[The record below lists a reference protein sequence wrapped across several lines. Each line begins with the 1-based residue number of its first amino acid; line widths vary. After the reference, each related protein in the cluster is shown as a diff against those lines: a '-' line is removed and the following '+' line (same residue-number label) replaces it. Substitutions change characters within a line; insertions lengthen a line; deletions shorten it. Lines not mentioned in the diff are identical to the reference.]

1 MKVVDAIKVLT
12 DFNKW
17 RRGEPPY
24 DWNEDPS
31 LMIEFPFD
39 VKEVGEAI
47 DEAINMLKHVDMM
60 EREESREKKYEYGVI
75 PHGVYFVY
83 QTLAE
88 AEHKQSVL
96 EQAHFHYPIV
106 RREVGEWEEVK
117 G

>member
-1 MKVVDAIKVLT
+1 MKVEEAIKVLT
-12 DFNKW
+12 EFNKW

-47 DEAINMLKHVDMM
+47 DEAINMLKHPDMI
-60 EREESREKKYEYGVI
+60 EREKRYEYSIKNPNGI
-75 PHGVYFVY
+75 IMKTHEDEIF
-83 QTLAE
+83 
-88 AEHKQSVL
+88 
-96 EQAHFHYPIV
+96 PIMPLICKVV
-106 RREVGEWEEVK
+106 RRSVGDWEEVSN

>member
-1 MKVVDAIKVLT
+1 MKVEEVIKVLT
-12 DFNKW
+12 EFNKW

-47 DEAINMLKHVDMM
+47 DEAINMLKHADDM
-60 EREESREKKYEYGVI
+60 EREEKRETKYEY
-75 PHGVYFVY
+75 
-83 QTLAE
+83 
-88 AEHKQSVL
+88 
-96 EQAHFHYPIV
+96 PIKHPNGNVMKTHEDEIFPIMPLICKVV
-106 RREVGEWEEVK
+106 RRSVGEWEEVSN